1 MGNNNQKR
9 PRMRLIRGADGRLRP
24 EDGQDIG
31 DLWAEQNRIR
41 LREAIEEDKRKAEK
55 KQKRARDGWLGLKR
69 AKKALPK
76 VATRTHEPYSES
88 QAKEIVVSL
97 NLPKLTKPTLPR
109 IPMRFTKKR
118 AIIGVGVLVIFI
130 ASFSLYPEP
139 EGAEG
144 NTKKTQGSPA
154 PAVRAA
160 INERP
165 SYDTILPRGKT
176 IEQLGG
182 WARVSPPDKEPVFAF
197 ADKIGATT
205 VTVSQQ
211 PLPKSFKPEVNKSIE
226 DLAKQFSAN
235 EKIKADDTTAYVG
248 TSVKGPQSVV
258 LAKNDLLILIKA
270 SGAVGAPEWIEYI
283 KGLQ

>member
-1 MGNNNQKR
+1 M
-9 PRMRLIRGADGRLRP
+9 RGADGRLRP
-24 EDGQDIG
+24 EGTGQDIG

-55 KQKRARDGWLGLKR
+55 KQKRIQDGWLGFKR

-76 VATRTHEPYSES
+76 VATRAHAPSSED

-97 NLPKLTKPTLPR
+97 SLPKITQPKLPR
-109 IPMRFTKKR
+109 IPLRLTKKR
-118 AIIGVGVLVIFI
+118 AIIGVGVLVLFM

-139 EGAEG
+139 QGTE
-144 NTKKTQGSPA
+144 GSPKKPQGNPA
-154 PAVRAA
+154 AAVRAA
-160 INERP
+160 KNERP
-165 SYDTILPRGKT
+165 SYDTVLPLGKT
-176 IEQLGG
+176 IEELGG

-197 ADKIGATT
+197 ADKIGAATI
-205 VTVSQQ
+205 TVSQQ
-211 PLPKSFKPEVNKSIE
+211 PLPKSFKPEVSKNVE

-235 EKIKADDTTAYVG
+235 EKITVDDSTAYVG

-270 SGAVGAPEWIEYI
+270 SGAVSTPEWAEYI